1 MERILENR
9 VMILNSTLER
19 TRRLVLTAFWVI
31 FDQGIYSI
39 ANFTTNILFAR
50 WLTPVNY
57 GWFAMSFS
65 GALLVMALHT
75 GAILEPI
82 LIQSAQIPT
91 YRRRPYVISLVNAH
105 LILLAAVAC
114 LAVLGY
120 AVCAFCNNKTLGWVI
135 ATSLL
140 GGTVLSILSAGRR
153 ICGFYVS
160 PRMSGFIGLL
170 YLVGTVSTV
179 ALVRAR
185 TTVEWL
191 DIWLILGIW
200 ACLGAVATFWISHRR
215 TSGDTAFNL
224 SDLMSFAG
232 RFAHWGLVSS
242 VVGWTRSE
250 GLFVILARVAGLG
263 AVAETRAI
271 YNISTPLLQINMA
284 AHVSAIVWFSSNAG
298 NASKRMIWRLIGLV
312 TGCSAVLIVIVY
324 VLEDYIVQLVYGGRY
339 LAASWQLSLYCLSLT
354 MYGLDAIISSAC
366 KSQGLMFRG
375 YGSGLLAGAIS
386 VALGLILIPI
396 QNLVIYVI
404 VISSAIGLIAAIL
417 FRMTYI
423 DRPGR

>member
-1 MERILENR
+1 
-9 VMILNSTLER
+9 MIVSSTLER
-19 TRRLVLTAFWVI
+19 AWRLILTAFWVI

-91 YRRRPYVISLVNAH
+91 SRRRPYVVSLVNAH
-105 LILLAAVAC
+105 LILLAVVAF
-114 LAVLGY
+114 LAVTCY
-120 AVCAFCNNKTLGWVI
+120 AICVFCNNKTLGWVL
-135 ATSLL
+135 ATSLV
-140 GGTVLSILSAGRR
+140 GGTILSILSAGRR

-160 PRMSGFIGLL
+160 SRMSGSIGLL
-170 YLVGTVSTV
+170 YLVGTIATV
-179 ALVRAR
+179 ALVRSQTA
-185 TTVEWL
+185 VEWL
-191 DIWLILGIW
+191 DIWLIVGTWAFLGS
-200 ACLGAVATFWISHRR
+200 GVTFWISYRR
-215 TSGDTAFNL
+215 TSGDAPFNL
-224 SDLMSFAG
+224 SDLVSFAG

-284 AHVSAIVWFSSNAG
+284 AHVSAIVWFSSDAG
-298 NASKRMIWRLIGLV
+298 NASKGMIWRLIGLV
-312 TGCSAVLIVIVY
+312 TGSGAVLIAVVY

-339 LAASWQLSLYCLSLT
+339 LAASWQLSLFCLSLT

-366 KSQGLMFRG
+366 KSQGLMLRG

-386 VALGLILIPI
+386 IVLGLILIPI
-396 QNLVIYVI
+396 QHLVIYVI
-404 VISSAIGLIAAIL
+404 VISSAIGLTAAIL

-423 DRPGR
+423 DKPIR